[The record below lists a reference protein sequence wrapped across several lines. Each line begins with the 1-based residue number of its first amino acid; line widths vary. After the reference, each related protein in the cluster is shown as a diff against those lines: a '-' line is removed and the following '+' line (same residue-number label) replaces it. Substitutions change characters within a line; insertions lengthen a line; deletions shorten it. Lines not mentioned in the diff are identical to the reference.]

1 MTRYP
6 TTIRLLAALATVV
19 LVSGCGGADSATA
32 PEPVSD
38 PPRPTTI
45 TVSPF
50 ATELTTLGATVQLTA
65 EVRDQN
71 ARVMTGVTVTWRS
84 SDTSVATVD
93 QAGLV
98 TAISTGTAAVT
109 ASAGPASASAGITVN
124 APRLADRDILVT
136 LYEATDGPNWANS
149 ENWLTDAP
157 LGEWYGV
164 DTGRSGRV
172 VRLDLAGRLD
182 HEAERF
188 AEHGLSGPI
197 PPELGNLTGLRELRL
212 GHNDLTGPIPPE
224 LGNLASLRDLRLGP
238 NDLTGPIP
246 PELGDLSNLTD
257 LVLYN
262 NNLSGPIPP
271 ELGKLTGLRRL
282 SISNNNFSGPIPPEL
297 GNLPSLETLNLFAND
312 LTGPIPPELG
322 NLTILK
328 RLALYNN
335 NLSGPIPP
343 ELDNLT
349 SLTELWLSEN
359 NFSGPIPP
367 ELGNLTGL
375 TTLSVGNNNLSG
387 PIPFWL
393 GNLSNL
399 TSLGLYYND
408 FSGPIPPELGNL
420 TSLVELF
427 LSDNDLSGMIPQS
440 FLQLDML
447 NRFRFQSNAGLCAPN
462 TAAFRTWLQGIQ
474 LVSGPFCAASASISH
489 GPRPVPGPQ
498 RTLDGG

>member
-1 MTRYP
+1 
-6 TTIRLLAALATVV
+6 
-19 LVSGCGGADSATA
+19 
-32 PEPVSD
+32 
-38 PPRPTTI
+38 
-45 TVSPF
+45 
-50 ATELTTLGATVQLTA
+50 
-65 EVRDQN
+65 QN

-124 APRLADRDILVT
+124 APRLADWDILVT
-136 LYEATDGPNWANS
+136 LYEATDGPNWTNS

-172 VRLDLAGRLD
+172 VRLDLAGRWD
-182 HEAERF
+182 HETERF

-262 NNLSGPIPP
+262 NDLSGPIPP

-282 SISNNNFSGPIPPEL
+282 SISNNNFLGPIPP
-297 GNLPSLETLNLFAND
+297 
-312 LTGPIPPELG
+312 
-322 NLTILK
+322 
-328 RLALYNN
+328 
-335 NLSGPIPP
+335 
-343 ELDNLT
+343 
-349 SLTELWLSEN
+349 
-359 NFSGPIPP
+359 
-367 ELGNLTGL
+367 
-375 TTLSVGNNNLSG
+375 
-387 PIPFWL
+387 
-393 GNLSNL
+393 
-399 TSLGLYYND
+399 
-408 FSGPIPPELGNL
+408 
-420 TSLVELF
+420 
-427 LSDNDLSGMIPQS
+427 
-440 FLQLDML
+440 
-447 NRFRFQSNAGLCAPN
+447 
-462 TAAFRTWLQGIQ
+462 
-474 LVSGPFCAASASISH
+474 
-489 GPRPVPGPQ
+489 
-498 RTLDGG
+498 